1 VISLYTYLTKL
12 TKCNTENKL
21 LPDSPVF
28 FYYYLL
34 CNGILILL
42 FRYVFAISLVPRRFC
57 HTRGGP
63 GYSAVSR
70 VDRATHESC
79 GLAGG
84 PGDSRVARA
93 SRESEFLAGG
103 PEQGDFGRI

>member
-1 VISLYTYLTKL
+1 MQYR
-12 TKCNTENKL
+12 NKL
-21 LPDSPVF
+21 LPDSAI

-34 CNGILILL
+34 CNRRLIL
-42 FRYVFAISLVPRRFC
+42 SLVPIPFC

-70 VDRATHESC
+70 VGRATHESC

-84 PGDSRVARA
+84 PA

-103 PEQGDFGRI
+103 RNSSTGKDISRWWDHPTGPKSV